1 MSDTEED
8 EVDVD
13 AMIAD
18 AEQHEEEL
26 ELAEAAEAERNVRP
40 RLHSPPPASPA
51 ANVYA
56 SPQREEVDDAPTQDA
71 TFAPEQQRAFDLALG
86 GSNVFLTGGPGTG
99 KSFTLRKIID
109 GLEEKNGSGSVLVW
123 APTGVAAI
131 LVGGQTINSKP
142 GPGIPEGSSG
152 FENMWAHKKY
162 WREVKTL
169 VIDEISMVD
178 AEFLDW
184 IEAYVREM
192 CSNDDRLDDVANHR
206 ANKPF
211 GGMQLIFCGELSLI
225 LTLTL
230 TRTRTRTLTLTLTR
244 RLLSAA
250 AHQQK

>member
-1 MSDTEED
+1 MH
-8 EVDVD
+8 VAPHDVF
-13 AMIAD
+13 A
-18 AEQHEEEL
+18 
-26 ELAEAAEAERNVRP
+26 
-40 RLHSPPPASPA
+40 PA
-51 ANVYA
+51 AA
-56 SPQREEVDDAPTQDA
+56 SLTRCQCLCVA
-71 TFAPEQQRAFDLALG
+71 TEGGGRRCPHTGRHVCARAAAAFDLALG

-184 IEAYVREM
+184 IDAYVRR
-192 CSNDDRLDDVANHR
+192 NV
-206 ANKPF
+206 P
-211 GGMQLIFCGELSLI
+211 Q
-225 LTLTL
+225 
-230 TRTRTRTLTLTLTR
+230 
-244 RLLSAA
+244 
-250 AHQQK
+250 